1 MTLKPNNEKKL
12 QDFSF
17 QQYHRPND
25 PTVEIP
31 SGLAKPWPI
40 RENGTWDL
48 SEEEPT
54 LTRPSLRRRRTVLT
68 ACVIAFTIGS
78 LLIIF
83 SSPHSKEFLVPGPL
97 HSSHAQ
103 LLAGQGAD
111 RCAAC
116 HSAGET
122 SSTFGWIAH
131 AFSGASDD
139 HTQSQLCLDCHRAS
153 VNESFALNPHN
164 VAPAE
169 LKKKSPFQNAS
180 FVSNLTMPPVSAN
193 HELRAAR
200 VIVNTKAS
208 KTLKP

>member
-1 MTLKPNNEKKL
+1 MVVRAYRYDVEPADLFSRSWNPRTRIRWRSLVTLKPNNEKKL

-116 HSAGET
+116 HSAGAT

-131 AFSGASDD
+131 AFSGASDE
-139 HTQSQLCLDCHRAS
+139 HTQSQLCL
-153 VNESFALNPHN
+153 LYT
-164 VAPAE
+164 
-169 LKKKSPFQNAS
+169 SPSPRDATLS
-180 FVSNLTMPPVSAN
+180 RMPSSA
-193 HELRAAR
+193 
-200 VIVNTKAS
+200 
-208 KTLKP
+208 